1 VNLAAEL
8 PFHRKWVALLEL
20 TSTWDG
26 GRLFGHKANTPSGA
40 LLSILP
46 GIEYMATDKFSL
58 ALGVNVDLAG
68 KNADATVTPLLS
80 MVYAF

>member
-1 VNLAAEL
+1 
-8 PFHRKWVALLEL
+8 
-20 TSTWDG
+20 
-26 GRLFGHKANTPSGA
+26 
-40 LLSILP
+40 LP

-68 KNADATVTPLLS
+68 KNTDANVTPVIS